1 MSFCRPRI
9 PNNPAPNII
18 GIDSKNENFAD
29 SFGEKPKNKDAV
41 IVIPD
46 LEIPGII
53 ATAWAKPIIADENK
67 ECFLSLLL
75 NLDEKI
81 KTNPVTQR
89 A

>member
-1 MSFCRPRI
+1 M

-18 GIDSKNENFAD
+18 GIDNKNENLAD

-53 ATAWAKPIIADENK
+53 ATA
-67 ECFLSLLL
+67 
-75 NLDEKI
+75 
-81 KTNPVTQR
+81 
-89 A
+89 